1 MKHSV
6 FLTDSAAADIVEIWK
21 YIALNDSISIADK
34 IKNRLEEAIQK
45 LSVLPDK
52 GHFPPE
58 LERVGIFDYR
68 EIHYKPYRIIYSLQK
83 KIIYVIAVIDGRR
96 YLQDI
101 LYQRQFR
108 FKRTG

>member
-1 MKHSV
+1 MKYSV

-21 YIALNDSISIADK
+21 YIALDDAISIADK
-34 IKNRLEEAIQK
+34 IINGLEDAIQK
-45 LSVLPDK
+45 INILPDK

-58 LERVGIFDYR
+58 LERVGIFDCR
-68 EIHYKPYRIIYSLQK
+68 EIHYKPYRIIYSFTGK
-83 KIIYVIAVIDGRR
+83 NIYVIAVIDGRR

-108 FKRTG
+108 FKNID